1 MTKDI
6 LLIFLLDIMTG
17 ASKLLSAL
25 AIIVYIAFKIMR
37 KDDHRSNFGK
47 FSTTTVEN
55 GSF

>member
-17 ASKLLSAL
+17 ASKLLSAV
-25 AIIVYIAFKIMR
+25 AIIVYITFKIMR
-37 KDDHRSNFGK
+37 KDEHRSNSGK

-55 GSF
+55 DSI